1 MRVSRL
7 LLVTLRE
14 DPAEAEI
21 PSHRLL
27 VRAGYIRRVA
37 SGIYA
42 YLPLMWRVLRKVSAI
57 VREEMDGTGALET
70 LLPQLQPAEL
80 WERSGRWAGY
90 TAGEGIMFHLQDRQD
105 RSLGLGPTHEEVVTA
120 LAADLLRSYRQL
132 PATLYQIQTKFR
144 DEIRPRFGLMRSREF
159 IMKDAYSFHANPED
173 LAATYGE
180 MEAAYRRIFKRC
192 GLQTLAVEADSGAIG
207 GSASK
212 EFMVTADAGEDL
224 VLTSSDGL
232 YAANQ
237 ERAESLAP
245 EALPLDAVA
254 AELATPGQA
263 SIEALCAAHGF
274 HPSQTLKVLLLLARF
289 AGGRAQP
296 LLVCLRGDQ
305 QLNEVKLTNTLTR
318 LHGSAWGSLL
328 TLEPLDAG
336 QLGNP
341 SDLPLGYL
349 GPDLDDAVLAGS
361 QGLEPKF
368 LRLADHTAAA
378 LGRFVCGANQ
388 LDHHRVGVEWGAGPL
403 ACPVAHDLRAA
414 QPGDRCCHDPSQE
427 LRATRGIEVGHIFQL
442 GRKYSEALSASF
454 TNEQGQEEALWMGCY
469 GIGVSRL
476 AQAAVEQHHDAVGI
490 VWPVAIAPFE
500 LVVVIAS
507 AQEPLQVELA
517 ERLYGELQAAG
528 VDVLLD
534 DRAERA
540 GVKFKDAELLGIP
553 WRLVVGRGAATGV
566 VELVERASGEK
577 QEGPVQPLVSQLL
590 ERLQLQ
596 RLGGL

>member
-1 MRVSRL
+1 
-7 LLVTLRE
+7 
-14 DPAEAEI
+14 
-21 PSHRLL
+21 
-27 VRAGYIRRVA
+27 
-37 SGIYA
+37 
-42 YLPLMWRVLRKVSAI
+42 
-57 VREEMDGTGALET
+57 
-70 LLPQLQPAEL
+70 
-80 WERSGRWAGY
+80 
-90 TAGEGIMFHLQDRQD
+90 
-105 RSLGLGPTHEEVVTA
+105 
-120 LAADLLRSYRQL
+120 
-132 PATLYQIQTKFR
+132 
-144 DEIRPRFGLMRSREF
+144 
-159 IMKDAYSFHANPED
+159 
-173 LAATYGE
+173 
-180 MEAAYRRIFKRC
+180 
-192 GLQTLAVEADSGAIG
+192 
-207 GSASK
+207 
-212 EFMVTADAGEDL
+212 
-224 VLTSSDGL
+224 
-232 YAANQ
+232 
-237 ERAESLAP
+237 
-245 EALPLDAVA
+245 
-254 AELATPGQA
+254 
-263 SIEALCAAHGF
+263 
-274 HPSQTLKVLLLLARF
+274 
-289 AGGRAQP
+289 
-296 LLVCLRGDQ
+296 
-305 QLNEVKLTNTLTR
+305 
-318 LHGSAWGSLL
+318 
-328 TLEPLDAG
+328 
-336 QLGNP
+336 
-341 SDLPLGYL
+341 
-349 GPDLDDAVLAGS
+349 
-361 QGLEPKF
+361 
-368 LRLADHTAAA
+368 
-378 LGRFVCGANQ
+378 
-388 LDHHRVGVEWGAGPL
+388 
-403 ACPVAHDLRAA
+403 VAHDLRAA